1 MVCAKSSWFFF
12 SRDSYKVAH
21 KISNLKHGFKQIAN
35 ENKVQMVWG
44 ENVNFHSLN
53 TQQRTRDPEIIK
65 IISHANWTAVVSS
78 ASSEALEQGSPK
90 GGNINI

>member
-1 MVCAKSSWFFF
+1 
-12 SRDSYKVAH
+12 
-21 KISNLKHGFKQIAN
+21 
-35 ENKVQMVWG
+35 MVWG

-90 GGNINI
+90 GENINI